1 MSEAFQVGRLSDM
14 ALPNASS
21 QSTWL
26 GIRNHF
32 DIRSFGVNA
41 WTAAEHGVQVI
52 NDHDEVP
59 IGHEELYVVIEGRAT
74 FTVDGEEIDAPTGT
88 AVFVRDPAARRGAV
102 AAEDGTTILTI
113 GGRPGEAFTV
123 SPWERSAPALV
134 AFAAEDYEEAF
145 SVLTQLH
152 EETPDDATVL
162 YNLACAESLTGRT
175 DEAIGH
181 LGEAIDADSERFRE
195 LATTDTDFDAIRD
208 DPRFAELV
216 G

>member
-1 MSEAFQVGRLSDM
+1 VSERFQVGRLSDM

-21 QSTWL
+21 ESRWL
-26 GIRNHF
+26 GIRQHF

-41 WTAAEHGVQVI
+41 WSSASGVQVI
-52 NDHDEVP
+52 NEHDEVP
-59 IGHEELYVVIEGRAT
+59 TGHEELYVVIEGRAT
-74 FTVDGEEIDAPTGT
+74 FTVDGEELDAPAGT

-102 AAEDGTTILTI
+102 ATEDGTTILTV
-113 GGRPGEAFTV
+113 GGRPGEAFTI

-145 SVLTQLH
+145 SVLLRLH

-162 YNLACAESLTGRT
+162 YNLACAESLTGRA

-181 LGEAIDADSERFRE
+181 LRRAIDADPDRFRE
-195 LATTDTDFDAIRD
+195 LARTDTDFDPIRD
-208 DPRFAELV
+208 DARFAEL
-216 G
+216 